1 MTTTDRYLVRTF
13 LGSYVTL
20 LVVLAGMWVFGD
32 LLFNIDEFAEN
43 RALALT
49 EILANM
55 TDYYGCNLPLYYMQ
69 LGGVTMALAAAFTFG
84 MMLKNNEMTALVAA
98 GLPLQRLA
106 VPVLLCSV
114 ALVGLWMGNCE
125 WLVPRLAD
133 RIARRHD
140 DIGGTR
146 VSEVNCVRDDRN
158 AILSANELR
167 AQPGRLRGVY
177 IVEPPTATNPGALIS
192 ADEASYDPQRRTWR
206 LERGSRLG
214 LGGVFAAGELGAALQ
229 REPLAEY
236 AFTLTPEQ
244 ILLRQSAQWAGLM
257 STRQMNALLR
267 GGNLPNQPAVARA
280 RDIRFM
286 QPLLSWILMLLVVP
300 FFLTREPANV
310 LVAGGKALLLGG
322 LCFGFTFVDHSVSVE
337 AASLRLVTALP
348 VLIFGPIAVLH
359 LASVKT

>member
-1 MTTTDRYLVRTF
+1 MTTTDRYIIRTF
-13 LGSYVTL
+13 VGSYVTL
-20 LVVLAGMWVFGD
+20 LAVGVGLYIFGD
-32 LLFNIDEFAEN
+32 LLFNLDEFTEN
-43 RALALT
+43 RALPVRQ
-49 EILANM
+49 ILANM
-55 TDYYGCNLPLYYMQ
+55 ADYYGCNLPLYYMQ
-69 LGGVTMALAAAFTFG
+69 LGGVVMALAASFTFG

-106 VPVLLCSV
+106 VPALLCSV
-114 ALVGLWMGNCE
+114 VLVSLWMGNSE

-133 RIARRHD
+133 KIARHHD

-146 VSEVNCVRDDRN
+146 VSAVDCVRDDHN

-167 AQPGRLRGVY
+167 AQAGWLKGVY
-177 IVEPPTATNPGALIS
+177 IVEPPSPTTPGSLIS
-192 ADEASYDPQRRTWR
+192 ADAAYYDPQRHTWR
-206 LERGSRLG
+206 LERGARLL
-214 LGGVFAAGELGAALQ
+214 LGGVFAGGELGAPLQ
-229 REPLAEY
+229 RQPLAEY

-257 STRQMNALLR
+257 SIRQMNALLQ
-267 GGNLPNQPAVARA
+267 GGRLPNKPAIAKS

-310 LVAGGKALLLGG
+310 LIAGGKALLLGG
-322 LCFGFTFVDHSVSVE
+322 LCFGFAFVAHSASVE
-337 AASLRLVTALP
+337 GSYMRLATALP

-359 LASVKT
+359 MASVRT